1 MAGAVAASVEELIS
15 HLGALAST
23 VLPTG
28 TVNTIQVTLRPK
40 WFALRS
46 PQSA

>member
-1 MAGAVAASVEELIS
+1 MAGAVAPTTESVGELLF

-23 VLPTG
+23 VLPGG

-40 WFALRS
+40 WFG
-46 PQSA
+46 SA